1 MLVCQNWAQVNLGII
16 LILISFIFITL
27 HFLVIPI
34 ILINM
39 SFIFIILNHYI
50 VWDGTLQVLPLAPE
64 DSQAP
69 LLLEHHQVHAACL
82 KAQI

>member
-1 MLVCQNWAQVNLGII
+1 MLVCKNWAQVNLGII
-16 LILISFIFITL
+16 LIQISFIFIIL

-39 SFIFIILNHYI
+39 SFFLIILNHGI
-50 VWDGTLQVLPLAPE
+50 GWDGAVQFLLPAPE
-64 DSQAP
+64 DSQASV
-69 LLLEHHQVHAACL
+69 LLEHHQVL

>member
-1 MLVCQNWAQVNLGII
+1 MLVCRNWAQVNLGII
-16 LILISFIFITL
+16 LIQISVIL

-39 SFIFIILNHYI
+39 SFFFIILNHYI
-50 VWDGTLQVLPLAPE
+50 GWDRALQFLPPAPE
-64 DSQAP
+64 DPQASV
-69 LLLEHHQVHAACL
+69 LLEHHQVL